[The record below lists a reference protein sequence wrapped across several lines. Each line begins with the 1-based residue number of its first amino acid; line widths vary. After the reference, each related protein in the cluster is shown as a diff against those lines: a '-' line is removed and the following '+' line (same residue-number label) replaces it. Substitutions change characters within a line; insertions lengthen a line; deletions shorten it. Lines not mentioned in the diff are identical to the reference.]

1 MERYVCIHGHFYQPP
16 RENPWLELVELQD
29 SAYPYHDW
37 NERITAECYAAN
49 SVARILEASGRI
61 ARLVNNYARISF
73 NFGPTL
79 LSWLEEKSPD
89 VYRRIQEAD
98 RDSREH
104 FSGHGSALAQVYN
117 HVIMP
122 LADRIDK
129 VTQVVW
135 GIRDFR
141 KRFGRE
147 PEGMWLAETAVD
159 LETLDVLAEYGIRFT
174 ILAPHQAARVRPR
187 GQQEWHDVTG
197 AKIDPSMGYVQ
208 ELPSGRS
215 INLFFYDGP
224 ISRAVAFE
232 HILANGETF
241 AKRLIAGF
249 SEVRTWPQMVHIATD
264 GESYGHHH
272 PHGDMA
278 LAFALNQ
285 IESNAD
291 VKLTNYGEFLERHSP
306 QWEVQIHE
314 NTSWSCAHGIER
326 WRSNCGCNSGR
337 PRWTQNWR
345 EPLRQALDTLR
356 DAIRPEFERHAGEL
370 LKDPW
375 AVRNDYVEVVLDRR
389 RENVDHFLE
398 RHARKTLSATEQTRV
413 LKLLEM
419 QRHALLMYTSCGWFF
434 DEISGIETVQV
445 LMYAGR
451 VLQLAEDV
459 FGITLEPM
467 FLEKLAAAPSNL
479 PGMHKTGKE
488 VYEKNVRPA
497 QVQWKNMAAHVA
509 VSSVFEPVHD
519 VMRAFAC
526 EVTTKDSRILEAG
539 RFRLS
544 MGHAILMSDITH
556 DSFDFAYAALHLGD
570 HNVNAGVKEF
580 LGDEAYQTC
589 LSELTEAFSRVDVPQ
604 ILRLIE
610 KYFGESTYSVASL
623 FRDLQRHVL
632 RQLLRAGLNDIMD
645 TYHRNLQQNLP
656 LMRFLR
662 HLSVPLPLPM
672 QSLAQVSFN
681 SDLRAALREEQPD
694 FEQIRALAHDAEEW
708 EVKLDAQGLGYR
720 FTQMLES
727 AARQWRE
734 KPADF
739 ERMTGLSKAV
749 DLVND
754 LPFEP
759 NLWFPQNV
767 YFDVAADAFLAQ
779 IEAARDGEES
789 ARSWIDAFLALGE
802 KLQIDVELL
811 KKKQSELTSRPTV
824 EALVRELITQRHV
837 PTATYRLQL
846 NRSFPFPAA
855 TDVVPYLAE
864 LGVSDA
870 YISPV
875 LQARPGSPHGYDICD
890 HSQISSDLC
899 GEEGMARFSAALRE
913 RGMGIVLDVVANH
926 MAVNH
931 PCNAWWTDVLENGAS
946 SRFAHFFDIDWQPV
960 NPDLNHKVLLPVL
973 GEQYG
978 ATLESGKL
986 RLLYENGSF
995 VVTYY
1000 DARFPVAP
1008 RTYTEILNARLES
1021 LTKRL
1026 GEDHEHLLEYR
1037 SIITALGYLPPQT
1050 RLSTERQSERYRELA
1065 IIKRRLATLVAAS
1078 PEVQGAVESAV
1089 ELYNGKLG
1097 FPDSFNPLDHLLN
1110 QQSYRLAFWRVA
1122 TDEIN
1127 YRRFF
1132 DVNELAAVRVEFPDV
1147 YAATHVVLRRLLAEG
1162 KARGLRVDHPDGLY
1176 TPAKYFRDLQ
1186 EDFTVDAVRVKV
1198 GPSYPE
1204 ARLRAEVAAALGAPH
1219 AGRFQPLYVVAE
1231 KILGENEPLPTQWAV
1246 DGTTGYDFLNALN
1259 GVFVASENVAE
1270 IDHIY
1275 TASTGQSAAFAP
1287 VVRACKQI
1295 IMRVAMASEINTLSH
1310 QLDRL
1315 TERNRRY
1322 RDFTL
1327 SSLRAALREFI
1338 ACLGIY
1344 RTYTTA
1350 NGLVS
1355 DRDRRFVET
1364 AAEEA
1369 KQLNPRTA
1377 EAVFDFIRDIVLLR
1391 NLDQFP
1397 NQDRSAIIDW
1407 VMRFQQVTGPI
1418 MAKGIEDT
1426 AFYVYNRLLSL
1437 NEVGGYP
1444 DRFGTIVEE
1453 FHRQNQDR
1461 AARWPNAM
1469 LATTTHDTKRSEDVR
1484 ARINVLSELPN
1495 EWGRVVHYWMELLK
1509 NALSEVDGQ
1518 PAPSANDQYKF
1529 FQNLLGIWPALTP
1542 TPEELASLEQ
1552 RMLTYM
1558 EKATKE
1564 AKEHTSWINPDL
1576 DYDAA
1581 VQRFVMAA
1589 FVGPLPDNRFLAEVS
1604 GFAQRVAFFG
1614 RFNSLAQV
1622 VFKLTS
1628 PGVPDIYQGNELWDY
1643 SLVDPDNRRPVDFGV
1658 RRALLETLRP
1668 ALEGQRENLAA
1679 FVADLLRN
1687 ALDGQIKLYLTA
1699 RLLRYRAQLR
1709 TVFRDG
1715 QYTALQVSGKQAFGV
1730 CAYRWRHDNKST
1742 IVAGCIRPATVTA
1755 GRELAPIGPDIWSDT
1770 FLQIEDLSPDTLWR
1784 NVLTGEEIKS
1794 QQAGTAIRL
1803 WMKDVFA
1810 ALPVGVLESK

>member
-1 MERYVCIHGHFYQPP
+1 MHGHFYQPP
-16 RENPWLELVELQD
+16 RENPWLEMVELQD
-29 SAYPYHDW
+29 SAYPFHDW
-37 NERITAECYAAN
+37 NDRITAECYAAN
-49 SVARILEASGRI
+49 SVARILEANGRI
-61 ARLVNNYARISF
+61 ARLVNNYSRISF

-79 LSWLEEKSPD
+79 LSWLEGNSPD
-89 VYRRIQEAD
+89 VYRRILEAD
-98 RDSREH
+98 RDSRER

-122 LADRIDK
+122 LADRTDK

-159 LETLDVLAEYGIRFT
+159 LETLEVLAEYGIRFT
-174 ILAPHQAARVRPR
+174 VLAPHQAARVRPR
-187 GQQEWHDVTG
+187 GQEEWRDVTG
-197 AKIDPSMGYVQ
+197 AKIDPSMAYVQ
-208 ELPSGRS
+208 VLPSGRS
-215 INLFFYDGP
+215 IGLFFYDGP

-241 AKRLIAGF
+241 ANRLLAGF
-249 SEVRTWPQMVHIATD
+249 SDSRTWPQMIHIATD

-285 IESNAD
+285 IESNPE
-291 VKLTNYGEFLERHSP
+291 VKLTNYAEFLERHPP

-345 EPLRQALDTLR
+345 EPLRKALDALR
-356 DAIRPEFERHAGEL
+356 DALRPEFERHAGEL
-370 LKDPW
+370 LNDPW
-375 AVRNDYVEVVLDRR
+375 GVRNDYVEVILDRR
-389 RENVDHFLE
+389 SENVNRFLE
-398 RHARKTLSATEQTRV
+398 KHARKTLSDSEQIKA
-413 LKLLEM
+413 LKLLEI
-419 QRHALLMYTSCGWFF
+419 QRNALLMYTSCGWFF
-434 DEISGIETVQV
+434 DELSGIETVQI

-451 VLQLAEDV
+451 AIQLAQEV
-459 FGITLEPM
+459 FGTALEPM
-467 FLEKLAAAPSNL
+467 FLERLAAAPSNL
-479 PGMHKTGKE
+479 PGLHKTGKE
-488 VYEKNVRPA
+488 VYEKYVWPA
-497 QVQWKNMAAHVA
+497 RVEWKNMGAHVA
-509 VSSVFEPVHD
+509 VSSIFEPMQD

-526 EVTTKDSRILEAG
+526 EVATKDKRILEAG
-539 RFRLS
+539 RFHLS
-544 MGHAILMSDITH
+544 VGHAIMRSDITREA
-556 DSFDFAYAALHLGD
+556 FDFAYAALHLGD
-570 HNVNAGVKEF
+570 HNVNAGVKVF
-580 LGDEAYQTC
+580 PGDETYQASV
-589 LSELTEAFSRVDVPQ
+589 SELTEAFGRVDVPQ
-604 ILRLIE
+604 ILRLID
-610 KYFGESTYSVASL
+610 KYFGESTYSLASL
-623 FRDLQRHVL
+623 FRDVQRQVL
-632 RQLLRAGLNDIMD
+632 RQLMGAGLNDIMD
-645 TYHRNLQQNLP
+645 AYHRIFEQNLP

-681 SDLRAALREEQPD
+681 SDLRWALQNEEPD
-694 FEQIRALAHDAEEW
+694 LEQIRALAHDSEEW
-708 EVKLDAQGLGYR
+708 EAKLDAQGLGYS
-720 FTQMLES
+720 FTQMLERG
-727 AARQWRE
+727 ARRWRE
-734 KPADF
+734 KPAEFDL
-739 ERMTGLSKAV
+739 MTRLSKAV

-767 YFDVAADAFLAQ
+767 FFDVAADTFPAQ
-779 IEAARDGEES
+779 IEAARLGDEA
-789 ARSWIDAFLALGE
+789 ARSWIDAFLALGD
-802 KLQIDVELL
+802 KLQVDVEPL
-811 KKKQSELTSRPTV
+811 KKKQAELTNRPTV
-824 EALVRELITQRHV
+824 EALVRELIAERHV

-846 NRSFPFPAA
+846 NRGFPFPAA
-855 TDVVPYLAE
+855 TDLVPYLAE

-931 PCNAWWTDVLENGAS
+931 PGNTWWNDVLENGAS
-946 SRFAHFFDIDWQPV
+946 SRFAHYFDIDWYPV
-960 NPDLNHKVLLPVL
+960 NPDLTHKVLLPVL

-986 RLLYENGSF
+986 RLVYENGSF
-995 VVTYY
+995 VVTYFES
-1000 DARFPVAP
+1000 RFPLAP
-1008 RTYTEILNARLES
+1008 RTYTDVLNSRLEL

-1026 GEDHEHLLEYR
+1026 GEDHEHVLEYR

-1050 RLSTERQSERYRELA
+1050 RLSTERQSERYREVT
-1065 IIKRRLATLVAAS
+1065 IIKRRLANLVSAS
-1078 PEVQGAVESAV
+1078 PDVQTTVDSAV
-1089 ELYNGKLG
+1089 EQFNGKLG
-1097 FPDSFNPLDHLLN
+1097 FPDSFNPFDHLLN

-1122 TDEIN
+1122 MDEIN

-1132 DVNELAAVRVEFPDV
+1132 DVNELAAVRIEFPDV
-1147 YAATHVVLRRLLAEG
+1147 FTATHAVARRLLAEG
-1162 KARGLRVDHPDGLY
+1162 KVRALRVDHPDGFY

-1186 EDFTVDAVRVKV
+1186 EDFAVDAVRAKI
-1198 GPSYPE
+1198 GAGYRE
-1204 ARLRAEVAAALGAPH
+1204 ARLRREVADALASAG
-1219 AGRFQPLYVVAE
+1219 AGRFGPLYIVAE
-1231 KILGENEPLPTQWAV
+1231 KILGENEPLPANWAV

-1259 GVFVASENVAE
+1259 GVFVASEKAAE
-1270 IDHIY
+1270 IDRIY
-1275 TASTGQSAAFAP
+1275 SGSTGQSAVFAP

-1327 SSLRAALREFI
+1327 SSLRAGLREFI
-1338 ACLGIY
+1338 ACLSIY
-1344 RTYTTA
+1344 RTYTTPD
-1350 NGLVS
+1350 GKVS

-1364 AAEEA
+1364 ATEEA

-1397 NQDRSAIIDW
+1397 AQERNSIIDW

-1444 DRFGTIVEE
+1444 DRFGTSVEE
-1453 FHRQNQDR
+1453 FHRQNLDR
-1461 AARWPNAM
+1461 AARWPNTM
-1469 LATTTHDTKRSEDVR
+1469 LATATHDTKRSEDVR
-1484 ARINVLSELPN
+1484 ARINVLSELPQEWGQAVN
-1495 EWGRVVHYWMELLK
+1495 EWLHLLK
-1509 NALSEVDGQ
+1509 GALGLADGQ

-1529 FQNLLGIWPALTP
+1529 FQNLLGIWPSRSPNQDEINVLQ
-1542 TPEELASLEQ
+1542 Q
-1552 RMLTYM
+1552 RMLAYM

-1564 AKEHTSWINPDL
+1564 AKQHTSWINPDL
-1576 DYDAA
+1576 EYDEAA
-1581 VQRFVMAA
+1581 RKFVISA
-1589 FVGPLPDNRFLAEVS
+1589 FAGSVEDNRFLSAVNR
-1604 GFAQRVAFFG
+1604 FAQRIAVFG
-1614 RFNSLAQV
+1614 RFNSMSQV
-1622 VFKLTS
+1622 VIKLTS

-1643 SLVDPDNRRPVDFGV
+1643 SLVDPDNRRPVDYAV
-1658 RRALLETLRP
+1658 RRALLEKLRP
-1668 ALEGQRENLAA
+1668 ALDGKAKDLVSLASE
-1679 FVADLLRN
+1679 LL
-1687 ALDGQIKLYLTA
+1687 AKATDGRIKLYLTA
-1699 RLLRYRAQLR
+1699 RLLRYRAHQR
-1709 TVFRDG
+1709 SVFREG
-1715 QYTALQVSGKQAFGV
+1715 EYAPLQLAGAHAYGV
-1730 CAYRWRHDNKST
+1730 CAYRWCLGQKT
-1742 IVAGCIRPATVTA
+1742 IIVAGCIRPATVTG
-1755 GRELAPIGPDIWSDT
+1755 GREVPPVGPDIWSDT
-1770 FLQIEDLSPDTLWR
+1770 FLQIPVSPTDATWR
-1784 NVLTGEEIKS
+1784 NVLTGEQLNS
-1794 QQAGTAIRL
+1794 QTCGEAIGL
-1803 WMKDVFA
+1803 WVKNVFNV
-1810 ALPVGVLESK
+1810 LPVAVLECL